1 MSRGR
6 WAMVSMPLC
15 LVNYLHMLIS
25 ICWLRASLKIPLM
38 ALMNGT
44 SFGFSEWTGHIHLG
58 PSKDCEWC
66 WVMRKKREN
75 WSWYKQLQRKSQNGL
90 TSWLVFEGLDTFCEI
105 KLCNQTVGN
114 TKNQFR
120 KYTFDV
126 SDILPKCSGDPVL
139 SLNFGSASKI
149 VLDIAQRSDLCKSS
163 RWLNNSIQYRLRIP
177 FVPLTEIY

>member
-6 WAMVSMPLC
+6 WATVSMPLC
-15 LVNYLHMLIS
+15 LVSYLHMLTL
-25 ICWLRASLKIPLM
+25 ICWLPASLKIPFM

-58 PSKDCEWC
+58 PSKDCEWFA
-66 WVMRKKREN
+66 
-75 WSWYKQLQRKSQNGL
+75 SWRIGKFETDWQLQRKSQNGL
-90 TSWLVFEGLDTFCEI
+90 ASWLVFEGLDTFCEI

-149 VLDIAQRSDLCKSS
+149 VLDISQRSDLCKFA
-163 RWLNNSIQYRLRIP
+163 LMA
-177 FVPLTEIY
+177 E